1 MRKLPLFP
9 LNTVLFPGMPLSLHI
24 FEERYK
30 QMISRCIDENIPF
43 GVVLL
48 EKGTAEERPGQEIVP
63 FAIGCTAVISQVQH
77 VGMGR
82 MNIIAVGTDRFRVL
96 SYDTSEVY
104 LQAVVEQLPFE
115 DAADSGALDRHTA
128 PLTNWIRRYLKLLGQ
143 AENVT
148 FEVNQLPS
156 DPLALTFLAASLLKS
171 STAEKQDLLQTSSV
185 DTLIDMVK
193 SLYRKEVTLLSI
205 ALEKPNT
212 EMQSP
217 FSAN

>member
-30 QMISRCIDENIPF
+30 QMINRCIDESIPF

-48 EKGTAEERPGQEIVP
+48 EKGTAEERPGQQIVP
-63 FAIGCTAVISQVQH
+63 FTIGCTAVISQVQH

-82 MNIIAVGTDRFRVL
+82 MNIVAIGTDRFRVL
-96 SYDTSEVY
+96 SYDTSELY
-104 LQAVVEQLPFE
+104 LQAVVEQVPFE
-115 DAADSGALDRHTA
+115 GTADLDALSAQAA
-128 PLTNWIRRYLKLLGQ
+128 PLEGWIRRYLKLLGQ

-148 FEVNQLPS
+148 FEVNQLPT

-171 STAEKQDLLQTSSV
+171 STLEKQDLLQTSSV
-185 DTLIDMVK
+185 DTLVEQVRM
-193 SLYRKEVTLLSI
+193 LYRKEVTLLSI
-205 ALEKPNT
+205 ALEKPQS
-212 EMQSP
+212 ELQSP
-217 FSAN
+217 FSSN